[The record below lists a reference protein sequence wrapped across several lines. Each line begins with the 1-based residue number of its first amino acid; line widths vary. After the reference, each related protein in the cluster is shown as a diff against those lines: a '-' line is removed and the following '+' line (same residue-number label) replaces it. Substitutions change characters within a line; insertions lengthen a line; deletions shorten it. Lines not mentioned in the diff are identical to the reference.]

1 MNRFLPLRLHL
12 WLALAYTLLALLL
25 VAKKGTLPT
34 LSELMLYLFPLF
46 MYAARV
52 ATGERPSS

>member
-12 WLALAYTLLALLL
+12 WLALAYTVLALLL
-25 VAKKGTLPT
+25 IAKKGTVPT
-34 LSELMLYLFPLF
+34 LPELLIYLFPLL
-46 MYAARV
+46 MYAVRV

>member
-1 MNRFLPLRLHL
+1 MNKFLTLRLHL

-25 VAKKGTLPT
+25 VAKKGTVPT
-34 LSELMLYLFPLF
+34 LSELMIYLFPLF
-46 MYAARV
+46 MYAVRV

>member
-1 MNRFLPLRLHL
+1 MNKFLPLRLHL
-12 WLALAYTLLALLL
+12 WLALAYTLLALIL
-25 VAKKGTLPT
+25 VINKGTVPT
-34 LSELMLYLFPLF
+34 LPELLIYLFPLF